1 MYLFPYPWGQTA
13 ITAGYAIGE
22 TKPSEPSDT
31 APRAAFFIE
40 KEASDGV
47 ESGQTGSRKSIVLAV
62 VQ

>member
-22 TKPSEPSDT
+22 TKSSQLSDT
-31 APRAAFFIE
+31 GSRAAFFIE

-47 ESGQTGSRKSIVLAV
+47 ESGQMRSRKSIVLAV
-62 VQ
+62 V